1 MKGKTILITGG
12 SRGIGLAIAMRLA
25 TDGAN
30 VVVLTKEKDLAVLPQ
45 VQEQLMKAGGQAMV
59 LDVDI
64 CDEKNIREAV
74 LEAVKRFGGI
84 DGVVNNTSA
93 TIFTDTLHTSPQQ
106 FDTLIATSVR
116 AAFFV
121 SQASLPFLQS
131 SSNPHIINI
140 SPPLIIEGDWF
151 KDHLPFSLSKCAM
164 SLCTLGMAEEFREE
178 GIAVNSLW
186 PRSTI
191 ATPTIENHFSP
202 KVYAGSRWPSIMG
215 DAAWELIQRPSR
227 ECTGQFF
234 TDEDLLRQAGIED
247 FSHYAVDPSMPLF
260 QALFIPAFK
269 NSARITQ
276 ELFR

>member
-1 MKGKTILITGG
+1 MKGKTVLITGG
-12 SRGIGLAIAMRLA
+12 SRGIGFAIAMRFA
-25 TDGAN
+25 AQGAN
-30 VVVLTKEKDLAVLPQ
+30 VVVLTKEKDSMVLPQ
-45 VQEQLMKAGGQAMV
+45 VQDQLIKAGGQAMV

-64 CDEKNIREAV
+64 CDEKKIQEAV

-106 FDTLIATSVR
+106 FDLLIGTSVR
-116 AAFFV
+116 AAFLM
-121 SQASLPFLQS
+121 SQACLPYIKK

-140 SPPLIIEGDWF
+140 SPPLHFEENSF

-215 DAAWELIQRPSR
+215 DAAWELIQRSSR

-234 TDEDLLRQAGIED
+234 TDEDLLRQAGMED

-269 NSARITQ
+269 DSARITQ
-276 ELFR
+276 DLFR

>member
-1 MKGKTILITGG
+1 MKGKTVLITGG
-12 SRGIGLAIAMRLA
+12 SRGIGLAIAMRFA
-25 TDGAN
+25 SEGAN
-30 VVVLTKEKDLAVLPQ
+30 VVVLTKEKDSSVLPQ
-45 VQEQLMKAGGQAMV
+45 VQEKLIQAGGQAVV

-64 CDEKNIREAV
+64 CDEEKIQQAV

-106 FDTLIATSVR
+106 FDALIATSVR
-116 AAFFV
+116 AAFFL
-121 SQASLPFLQS
+121 SQACLPYLKA

-140 SPPLIIEGDWF
+140 SPPLNLEAHGF
-151 KDHLPFSLSKCAM
+151 KDHLPFSISKFAM
-164 SLCTLGMAEEFREE
+164 SLCTLGMAEEFRKA

-202 KVYAGSRWPSIMG
+202 TVYAGSRLPSIMG
-215 DAAWELIQRPSR
+215 DAALELIRRPSR

-247 FSHYAVDPSMPLF
+247 FSHYAVDPSVPLF
-260 QALFIPAFK
+260 QALFIPAFE
-269 NSARITQ
+269 NSVPVTQ
-276 ELFR
+276 DLFR

>member
-1 MKGKTILITGG
+1 MKGKTIIITGG
-12 SRGIGLAIAMRLA
+12 SRGIGLAIAIRFA
-25 TDGAN
+25 AQGAN

-45 VQEQLMKAGGQAMV
+45 VQEQLVKAGGQAMV

-64 CDEKNIREAV
+64 CDCEKIQQAV

-93 TIFTDTLHTSPQQ
+93 TIFTATLHTSPQQ
-106 FDTLIATSVR
+106 FDALIATSVR

-121 SQASLPFLQS
+121 SQACLPYLKK

-140 SPPLIIEGDWF
+140 SPPLTLEGHWF

-164 SLCTLGMAEEFREE
+164 SLCTVGMAEEFRES

-202 KVYAGSRWPSIMG
+202 KVYAGSRWPFIMG
-215 DAAWELIQRPSR
+215 DAALELIRRPSR

-260 QALFIPAFK
+260 QALFIPAFRD
-269 NSARITQ
+269 SARITQ
-276 ELFR
+276 DLFR